1 MLQPVRP
8 AVAKG
13 LGECPAVPRVSS
25 SISIASVISRT
36 TARGSRRSKQS
47 AISSVTAPNAA
58 VHVCSAIVASA
69 ATWF

>member
-1 MLQPVRP
+1 M
-8 AVAKG
+8 
-13 LGECPAVPRVSS
+13 SS

-36 TARGSRRSKQS
+36 TARGSRRLKQS

-58 VHVCSAIVASA
+58 VHSRSAIVAST